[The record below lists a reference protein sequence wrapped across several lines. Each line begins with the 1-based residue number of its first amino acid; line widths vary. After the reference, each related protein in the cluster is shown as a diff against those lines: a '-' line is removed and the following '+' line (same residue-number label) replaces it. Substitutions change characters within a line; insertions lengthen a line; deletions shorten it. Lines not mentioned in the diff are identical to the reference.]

1 MRISATSTF
10 LTRSLVRGRMRE
22 REGHEKGHEEI
33 WKNLGNRTKSDNG
46 AGEKMEGHEM
56 RKKYKYIF

>member
-33 WKNLGNRTKSDNG
+33 WKNLGNSTVITEQGKKWKD
-46 AGEKMEGHEM
+46 M
-56 RKKYKYIF
+56 R